1 MSEQRGVIVVERMRR
16 HRVEQRQIGRRRLHA
31 VQRPV
36 RAIVAGMSEPA
47 RGDVADRLAPTRQHD
62 GDAIGEAQAHGLD
75 AFGRQPLETHA
86 GNELTDLARESHHAI
101 LCVLS

>member
-1 MSEQRGVIVVERMRR
+1 MSEQRGVVVVERMRG
-16 HRVEQRQIGRRRLHA
+16 HRVDQRQIGRRRLHA
-31 VQRPV
+31 GGRPV

-47 RGDVADRLAPTRQHD
+47 RGDVADRLAPTRHHD
-62 GDAIGEAQAHGLD
+62 GDAVGEAQAHGLD

-86 GNELTDLARESHHAI
+86 GHELTDLACESHHAI